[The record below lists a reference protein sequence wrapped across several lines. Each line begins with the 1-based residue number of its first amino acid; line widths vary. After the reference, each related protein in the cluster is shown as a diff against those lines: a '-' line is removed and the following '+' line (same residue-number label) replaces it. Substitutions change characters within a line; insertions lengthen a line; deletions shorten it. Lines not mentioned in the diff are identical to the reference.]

1 MSNFQ
6 LYKKAIS
13 ATGTTTENEPIIKSD
28 GASSDVMQWL
38 SNDESSN
45 VTISED
51 GSNNLDLVVS
61 AGNVGVGVS
70 PDGTDWNANAKVV
83 HAYQN
88 DSDGAMFKAESSS
101 ASLIVSAGNT
111 QAQIGTVE
119 AVPLRFYTSNAE
131 RLSIDSAG
139 MLVTQAAGIIGTA
152 SSSGSLT
159 MYGGSSW
166 PGGKI
171 VLSGGNSPSTGDIK
185 FYTGV
190 STETPTE
197 RLSISA
203 TGLTTVTNPGWPLKN
218 EISNSGFDCWSN
230 STLEDATGTELVDNG
245 DFATTIAL
253 SDWTKYEGG
262 GGGSVAVVSNELKF
276 TQVTSATMTCQQGVT
291 TVEGKLYR
299 LTYDQKT
306 QSSANY
312 TKVTVG
318 TGSGGASS
326 YDIRNPSWSTSA
338 EGATTYTFEAESAT
352 TYITIWDGQ
361 TNGETSTWDD
371 FSLKEVVPG
380 CIASNDYSCDGWAK
394 DGATAHGKS
403 YRQHKD
409 ATLTKEGSF
418 YSQKFVSHASSDTC
432 LYQVPFS
439 NISSYAAG
447 RQEEVLER
455 VAGRTMT
462 FGAWVY
468 SDSGA
473 ADDVA
478 IFISDYERGYLT
490 SHHDVSAYHSDS
502 TGWEW
507 LEVTFT
513 FGDSPAGVYVGFYFD
528 AATTAYI
535 SQPILAYASAIGEG
549 NYSRPSGEV
558 IWCEKSIRSNTYNNT
573 SVSNATVNLEADTD
587 GKIPKGASAVYLSF
601 GATASAYSAS
611 NSVYLYGET
620 IDGGTVL
627 QSGVAGSRVFT
638 NGVVPCDEDG
648 DINAYVNAGTWT
660 GSYVNYTG
668 VQLR

>member
-371 FSLKEVVPG
+371 VTLKEVTPG
-380 CIASNDYSCDGWAK
+380 VLGGTRAADGW
-394 DGATAHGKS
+394 GAGSVDT
-403 YRQHKD
+403 YREHWNGSGGD
-409 ATLTKEGSF
+409 SDTTKTGSF
-418 YSQKFVSHASSDTC
+418 YALKMVNASSSGYVEQLLD
-432 LYQVPFS
+432 LGKF
-439 NISSYAAG
+439 
-447 RQEEVLER
+447 R
-455 VAGRTMT
+455 GRTIT
-462 FGAWVY
+462 LGVWVKT
-468 SDSGA
+468 STGDA
-473 ADDVA
+473 ARTKINGTVTTDVW
-478 IFISDYERGYLT
+478 SDYAT
-490 SHHDVSAYHSDS
+490 DSDN
-502 TGWEW
+502 WEW
-507 LEVTFT
+507 LETTMNVSASETYLLIQLRT
-513 FGDSPAGVYVGFYFD
+513 EVASTVYW
-528 AATTAYI
+528 
-535 SQPILAYASAIGEG
+535 SQPILSLGSAIGEG
-549 NYSRPSGEV
+549 NYSRPSGEIV
-558 IWCEKSIRSNTYNNT
+558 WCETAVGVQSNLSPISTDDK
-573 SVSNATVNLEADTD
+573 VLNLESLSN
-587 GKIPKGASAVYLSF
+587 GKIPKGAKAINLRVSVRNNIVASGQGVEYGPS
-601 GATASAYSAS
+601 SAYSEWLQVFPMINTYTSSAVGWVDCDS
-611 NSVYLYGET
+611 N
-620 IDGGTVL
+620 
-627 QSGVAGSRVFT
+627 
-638 NGVVPCDEDG
+638 G
-648 DINAYVNAGTWT
+648 DIYQKVTETGLTLAGLYNT
-660 GSYVNYTG
+660 VKAI
-668 VQLR
+668 QLR